1 MTSQLNRFN
10 RIAIVYDL
18 LAKIVFGKSMR
29 WAQTFFLG
37 SISDQSNVLI
47 IGGGTGWIA
56 RDLLSVKPSA
66 HIVYIDASD
75 KMLASAKQRLRAYP
89 ENIQFIHGTQD
100 DIPEDSEF
108 GTIITNFYV
117 DLFPPDVL
125 NIHIKRIG
133 SHLKADGK
141 WIVTDF
147 VSDRNWHRF
156 LLWVMYRF
164 FKTTAAIHARVLPD
178 WQQLM
183 KTNNFVVIETREFYR
198 GFIRASLYKRNFNE

>member
-29 WAQTFFLG
+29 RAQTFFLG
-37 SISDQSNVLI
+37 SIADQSNVLI

-56 RDLLSVKPSA
+56 RDLLSVKPGA
-66 HIVYIDASD
+66 HIVYIEASD
-75 KMLASAKQRLRAYP
+75 KMLASAKQKLSAYP

-100 DIPEDSEF
+100 DIPEGFEF
-108 GTIITNFYV
+108 ETVITNFYV
-117 DLFPPDVL
+117 DLFSPDVL

-133 SHLKADGK
+133 SHLKPDGK

-147 VSDRNWHRF
+147 VSNRNWHRL

-164 FKTTAAIHARVLPD
+164 FKTTAAIDARVLPD

-183 KTNNFVVIETREFYR
+183 ETNNFNAIETGEFYR
-198 GFIRASLYKRNFNE
+198 GFIRTCLYKRNLNE